1 MSSDARFP
9 IIYGYAY
16 AEIVLRSVVNSSV
29 LKQITQS
36 YFLFHLFTLL
46 GGRAWTC
53 QSNPRQLAM
62 GALLK
67 AQRR

>member
-1 MSSDARFP
+1 MSSDARFS

-16 AEIVLRSVVNSSV
+16 VKIVLRSVINSSV
-29 LKQITQS
+29 LKQIAKS
-36 YFLFHLFTLL
+36 YFLFHVFIFW

-53 QSNPRQLAM
+53 QSDPRQLAR

-67 AQRR
+67 A